1 MLDFYLPEKVVE
13 IIIDVFGK
21 IILILWFSGVQ
32 TLVFLAG
39 LQKDNTAVYEAA
51 SIDGANKWEMFWKIT
66 FPTLMPLITINIIY
80 TTVIYANTGN
90 ELTGIISSNI
100 APPEYGRDYASALS
114 WILFGIEI
122 VVILVYV
129 LIFKLANRKYK

>member
-1 MLDFYLPEKVVE
+1 
-13 IIIDVFGK
+13 
-21 IILILWFSGVQ
+21 
-32 TLVFLAG
+32 
-39 LQKDNTAVYEAA
+39 
-51 SIDGANKWEMFWKIT
+51 MFWKIT

-90 ELTGIISSNI
+90 ELTSIISSSI
-100 APPEYGRDYASALS
+100 APADYGRDYASALS